1 LAADGRTL
9 FVSSHLMTEMS
20 MVADHLIVIDR
31 GRVLADT
38 SMPEFLRRHGRT
50 YVRVRTPEPGLLSRE
65 LERAGATPKL
75 APDGSPE
82 VAEMPSVEINRVAAG
97 HGLPLDELS
106 TDTGSLEDG
115 FLGLV
120 DRSRGGTGE

>member
-82 VAEMPSVEINRVAAG
+82 VAEMPAVEINRVAAG
-97 HGLPLDELS
+97 HGLPAGRAEHRHRLPGGCVS
-106 TDTGSLEDG
+106 GT
-115 FLGLV
+115 
-120 DRSRGGTGE
+120 RRPQPRGHR